1 MGRIL
6 AIDYGQKRVGLAV
19 TDEMQIIATG
29 LDTVHVNDLFAYLE
43 KYMEGKSIE
52 KIVVGEPRNLDNTPS
67 DSQRF
72 IEPFIKK
79 LKKHF
84 PDIPVFRVDERFT
97 SKMAKDVILS
107 SGIGK
112 KARQKKELVDKISAT
127 IMLQSFMQQQL
138 MKEKY

>member
-43 KYMEGKSIE
+43 KYIESKSIE

-67 DSQRF
+67 NMLLSFLIKGNYVAQSQAIRVG
-72 IEPFIKK
+72 K
-79 LKKHF
+79 L
-84 PDIPVFRVDERFT
+84 
-97 SKMAKDVILS
+97 M
-107 SGIGK
+107 IG
-112 KARQKKELVDKISAT
+112 
-127 IMLQSFMQQQL
+127 
-138 MKEKY
+138 